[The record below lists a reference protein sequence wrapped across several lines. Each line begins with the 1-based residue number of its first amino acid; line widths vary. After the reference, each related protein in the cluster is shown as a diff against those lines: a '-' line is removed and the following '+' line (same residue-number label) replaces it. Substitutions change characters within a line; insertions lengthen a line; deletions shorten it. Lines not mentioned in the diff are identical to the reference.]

1 MPRYKLIIE
10 FDGSNF
16 SGWQIQPDSR
26 TVEEEIEKAFSKILQ
41 KPIDLIGQG
50 RTDAG
55 VHAKGQVAHVD
66 LPESIN
72 PQKLIFGVNGLI
84 GKEIEIYTV
93 EEVHADFHARFD
105 ACSREYEYS
114 ITKKNSPL
122 KRGTTWYPKY
132 ELNYERMKQ
141 CVALLSGE
149 FDFKGFSKYNE
160 ENYTTL
166 CNIQLCEMIE
176 DEEGLVFR
184 IRANR
189 FLRNMVRRLV
199 GTIVEVGKGKM
210 SVSQFKEILENP
222 GSNLQTY
229 TAPAKGLVLTK
240 VLYEKN

>member
-1 MPRYKLIIE
+1 MPRYKLTIE
-10 FDGSNF
+10 FDGTNF

-41 KPIDLIGQG
+41 KPIDIIGQG

-66 LPESIN
+66 LPDSIN

-84 GKEIEIYTV
+84 GKEIEIYTIDQ
-93 EEVHADFHARFD
+93 VHDDFHARFD
-105 ACSREYEYS
+105 AFSREYEYS
-114 ITKKNSPL
+114 ITKKSSPL

-132 ELNYERMKQ
+132 ELNFERMNQ

-149 FDFKGFSKYNE
+149 FDFKGFSKYNAD
-160 ENYTTL
+160 NYTTL
-166 CNIQLCEMIE
+166 CTIQLCELIE
-176 DEEGLVFR
+176 NEEDLKLR

-199 GTIVEVGKGKM
+199 GSMVEVGKGTM
-210 SVSQFKEILENP
+210 TVSEFKENLENP
-222 GSNLQTY
+222 SSELKTF

-240 VLYEKN
+240 VFYEKN